1 MAPHTASQKDLLLIT
16 GATGHIGFATL
27 LFALQHTTYPV
38 RLAVRNVANAKS
50 SVLSANAITSLDL
63 PSTRLDFVSVPD
75 ITVPGAYDSALKDV
89 THVIHIASPI
99 PSAHLSAS
107 AEELEGIFIAP
118 AVNGTMSLLESCK
131 ANSTVRR
138 VVLLSS
144 VIATMPAPFWACLK
158 PVPEGTV
165 FTAASRT
172 QPPPTPYQ
180 SLPQA
185 YAASKVRALND
196 AEAWVKEQR
205 PQFDVLSVHPGWVIG
220 RDELKTT
227 KEGVR
232 SGTNNMLLQ
241 LVVDGGKAGMPKA
254 GCAVHV
260 RDVGRICVGALDEQ
274 VAKVEKG
281 TVRGFMAGR
290 PVVWNE
296 AIAVVEREFGKEVEG
311 GLLSVKGD
319 QPTNNMPVDGSES
332 EKVFEFTWESWEEMI
347 KGVVSHYVEVSRA

>member
-1 MAPHTASQKDLLLIT
+1 MASTTTSQQDLLLIT

-27 LFALQHTTYPV
+27 LFALQNTTHPI
-38 RLAVRNVANAKS
+38 RLAVRDVASAKS
-50 SVLSANAITSLDL
+50 TILSAQAITRLNL
-63 PSTRLDFVSVPD
+63 PSTRLEFVSVPD

-107 AEELEGIFIAP
+107 PEELENIFIAP

-165 FTAASRT
+165 FTATSRT
-172 QPPPTPYQ
+172 QPPPAPYQ

-205 PQFDVLSVHPGWVIG
+205 PHFDVLSVHPGWVIG

-227 KEGVR
+227 KDGVR

-260 RDVGRICVGALDEQ
+260 RDVGRICVGACDEQ
-274 VAKVEKG
+274 VVKVEQG
-281 TVRGFMAGR
+281 TIRGFMAGR

-296 AIAVVEREFGKEVEG
+296 AVKIVEREFGKEVEAG
-311 GLLSVKGD
+311 TLSAKGD
-319 QPTNNMPVDGSES
+319 QPTNDMPVDGSES
-332 EKVFEFTWESWEEMI
+332 EKVFGFTWESWEEMV
-347 KGVVSHYVEVSRA
+347 KGVVGHYVEVS